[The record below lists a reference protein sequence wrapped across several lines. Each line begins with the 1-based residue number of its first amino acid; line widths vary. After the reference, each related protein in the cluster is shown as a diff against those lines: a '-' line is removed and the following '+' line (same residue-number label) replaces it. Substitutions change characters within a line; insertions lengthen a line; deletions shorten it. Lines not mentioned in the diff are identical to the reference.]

1 MKKLLTIAVIV
12 LGMSATAQI
21 ITDKSGYSIDVT
33 DYEMIEI
40 TKSTNPLQGVKLVG
54 DGYDE
59 IMIKKGTKIQDG
71 DREITDKTKEFA
83 KINAFW
89 KSFMKKHGFTFKDER
104 ISKKKILGVKST
116 ETLLTFV
123 KEE

>member
-1 MKKLLTIAVIV
+1 MKKLLTIAVIL
-12 LGMSATAQI
+12 LGMSATAQT
-21 ITDKSGYSIDVT
+21 ITDKNGYSIDVT

-40 TKSTNPLQGVKLVG
+40 TKSTNLLQGVKLVG

-59 IMIKKGTKIQDG
+59 IMIKKGTKIRDG
-71 DREITDKTKEFA
+71 DREHTDKTKEFS

-104 ISKKKILGVKST
+104 TSKKKVVGVKVT

>member
-1 MKKLLTIAVIV
+1 MKKLLTIAFIV

-104 ISKKKILGVKST
+104 TSK
-116 ETLLTFV
+116 
-123 KEE
+123 

>member
-12 LGMSATAQI
+12 LGMSATAQT

-59 IMIKKGTKIQDG
+59 IMIKIHPLLPYL
-71 DREITDKTKEFA
+71 
-83 KINAFW
+83 
-89 KSFMKKHGFTFKDER
+89 KHYW
-104 ISKKKILGVKST
+104 
-116 ETLLTFV
+116 LTV
-123 KEE
+123 QSCKPNSHI

>member
-1 MKKLLTIAVIV
+1 MKKLLTIAVIL
-12 LGMSATAQI
+12 LGMSATAQT
-21 ITDKSGYSIDVT
+21 ITDKNGYSIDVT

-40 TKSTNPLQGVKLVG
+40 TKSTNLLQGVKLVG

-59 IMIKKGTKIQDG
+59 IMIKKGTKIRDG
-71 DREITDKTKEFA
+71 DREHTDKTKEFS

-104 ISKKKILGVKST
+104 ISKKKVLGVNST
-116 ETLLTFV
+116 ETVLTFV

>member
-12 LGMSATAQI
+12 LGMSATAQT

>member
-1 MKKLLTIAVIV
+1 MKKLLTIAVI
-12 LGMSATAQI
+12 LLSMSATAQK
-21 ITDKSGYSIDVT
+21 ITDKNGYSIDVN

-40 TKSTNPLQGVKLVG
+40 TKSTNPIQGVKLLG

-59 IMIKKGTKIQDG
+59 IIIKKGSKIQDG

-83 KINAFW
+83 KKNAFW
-89 KSFMKKHGFTFKDER
+89 KSFMKRHGFTFKDE
-104 ISKKKILGVKST
+104 ITSKKKMLGANIT